1 MVDALVLEAST
12 SVCGF
17 ESHLP
22 HQKKKGTERCLF
34 LLVPAAAGTSASLHV
49 WQEPAVPPH
58 TPPPFFVIPYSLR
71 SKRTAPATGRGLE
84 PGCAPGF
91 FFAPNLRSRSSRSE
105 PSRIHVAERH
115 TKTIHSSLF
124 SLHSP
129 SPGLPLPLP
138 GKAREP
144 PSAGAEDQFP
154 GSNTGL
160 QNALSLRTAPP
171 AGHRLVLNLCRRAAH
186 QNSSLF
192 SILSSLAQPCPFF
205 PPGRTAKQ
213 KYILFFGHLTHNST
227 RYNIGLNLI
236 MEGKEYGKTGSA

>member
-1 MVDALVLEAST
+1 MV
-12 SVCGF
+12 
-17 ESHLP
+17 
-22 HQKKKGTERCLF
+22 
-34 LLVPAAAGTSASLHV
+34 
-49 WQEPAVPPH
+49 
-58 TPPPFFVIPYSLR
+58 LR
-71 SKRTAPATGRGLE
+71 A
-84 PGCAPGF
+84 F
-91 FFAPNLRSRSSRSE
+91 FFAPNLRPRSSRSE

-129 SPGLPLPLP
+129 SPGLPVPLP

-171 AGHRLVLNLCRRAAH
+171 AGHRLILNPCRRAAH
-186 QNSSLF
+186 RNSSLF
-192 SILSSLAQPCPFF
+192 TILYSLFTLPALPLF
-205 PPGRTAKQ
+205 PPGRTSKQ
-213 KYILFFGHLTHNST
+213 KYILFFGHLTRNSA

>member
-1 MVDALVLEAST
+1 MLWAFPVLKI
-12 SVCGF
+12 CR
-17 ESHLP
+17 P
-22 HQKKKGTERCLF
+22 
-34 LLVPAAAGTSASLHV
+34 
-49 WQEPAVPPH
+49 
-58 TPPPFFVIPYSLR
+58 
-71 SKRTAPATGRGLE
+71 
-84 PGCAPGF
+84 
-91 FFAPNLRSRSSRSE
+91 RSSRSE

-129 SPGLPLPLP
+129 SPGLPVPLP

-171 AGHRLVLNLCRRAAH
+171 AGHRLVLNPCRRAAHRNSSLFSILSSLAQPRPSPPTPREGQRTALRRGGESVPRRQCGTAKRPSPRTAPHAGHRLILNPCRRAAH

-192 SILSSLAQPCPFF
+192 SILYSLSQPCPFSLRS
-205 PPGRTAKQ
+205 GQQNK
-213 KYILFFGHLTHNST
+213 
-227 RYNIGLNLI
+227 NIFCFLV
-236 MEGKEYGKTGSA
+236 T

>member
-22 HQKKKGTERCLF
+22 HQKKRAPKGAFFFWCQGIWLCQMP
-34 LLVPAAAGTSASLHV
+34 PAAAGTSASLHV

-91 FFAPNLRSRSSRSE
+91 FFAPNLRPRSSRSE
-105 PSRIHVAERH
+105 PSRIKEDTR
-115 TKTIHSSLF
+115 K
-124 SLHSP
+124 
-129 SPGLPLPLP
+129 
-138 GKAREP
+138 
-144 PSAGAEDQFP
+144 GAFFWFV
-154 GSNTGL
+154 
-160 QNALSLRTAPP
+160 PP
-171 AGHRLVLNLCRRAAH
+171 ASPRQPFPNPCRRAAH

-192 SILSSLAQPCPFF
+192 SILSSLAPPCPLF

>member
-22 HQKKKGTERCLF
+22 HQKKRAPKGALF
-34 LLVPAAAGTSASLHV
+34 FCCQGIWHSQMPPAAAGTSASLHV

-91 FFAPNLRSRSSRSE
+91 FFAPNQRPRSSRSE
-105 PSRIHVAERH
+105 PSRIKEGTR
-115 TKTIHSSLF
+115 K
-124 SLHSP
+124 
-129 SPGLPLPLP
+129 
-138 GKAREP
+138 
-144 PSAGAEDQFP
+144 SAFFWFV
-154 GSNTGL
+154 
-160 QNALSLRTAPP
+160 PP
-171 AGHRLVLNLCRRAAH
+171 ASPRQPFPNPCRRAAH

-192 SILSSLAQPCPFF
+192 SILSSLAQPCPLF

-236 MEGKEYGKTGSA
+236 MEGKECGKTGSA

>member
-22 HQKKKGTERCLF
+22 HQKKRAPKGAFFFWCQGIWLCQMP
-34 LLVPAAAGTSASLHV
+34 PAAAGTSASLHV

-84 PGCAPGF
+84 PNCAPGF
-91 FFAPNLRSRSSRSE
+91 FLCPKFAPPPAKSKLTALPTGFPKTALPESMPQSST
-105 PSRIHVAERH
+105 PKLF
-115 TKTIHSSLF
+115 TLHSSLF
-124 SLHSP
+124 TLPALLLFP
-129 SPGLPLPLP
+129 SGTDS
-138 GKAREP
+138 KTKIY
-144 PSAGAEDQFP
+144 F
-154 GSNTGL
+154 
-160 QNALSLRTAPP
+160 
-171 AGHRLVLNLCRRAAH
+171 V
-186 QNSSLF
+186 
-192 SILSSLAQPCPFF
+192 FF
-205 PPGRTAKQ
+205 
-213 KYILFFGHLTHNST
+213 HLTHNSA